1 MATVLSGTPAAGIV
15 LNVIVGLEL
24 ASHERQPP
32 NKRHTTRGD
41 ALFQLAKIFGCGL
54 IDADLNKKNPVASI
68 AGGPMRWKKLVLPL
82 LGTSI
87 PSIRIESLESL
98 HSRAP
103 THTLQALVGLLDA
116 MDAT

>member
-1 MATVLSGTPAAGIV
+1 
-15 LNVIVGLEL
+15 
-24 ASHERQPP
+24 
-32 NKRHTTRGD
+32 
-41 ALFQLAKIFGCGL
+41 
-54 IDADLNKKNPVASI
+54 
-68 AGGPMRWKKLVLPL
+68 MRWKKLVLPL